1 MTVARPDETT
11 DMDLMLHHDGE
22 LAEGEARAIE
32 DRLASDPDARAK
44 VQALGQVGEVVR
56 THVELAADEAEPALD
71 ALWSRIERGISAN
84 GVAEEAPVA
93 VPVRRP
99 KADPERSAERGFFGA
114 IAAWFDQHR
123 GHFITGAVTAGAV
136 AAVMLAMRPDPQVTE
151 RVVVREVPSAPAQLS
166 TASVE
171 STPPEVEHLEIND
184 GSGTVLSLPGA
195 EDESGAT
202 VIWLTPDETNV
213 EGPI

>member
-1 MTVARPDETT
+1 MTVAHRADIT

-22 LAEGEARAIE
+22 LDDDSARAVTE
-32 DRLASDPDARAK
+32 HLVADPDSRTK
-44 VQALGQVGEVVR
+44 LEALDQVGEAVR
-56 THVELAADEAEPALD
+56 TDAELAADDAEPALD
-71 ALWSRIERGISAN
+71 KLWARIERGITAD
-84 GVAEEAPVA
+84 GAAEAPA
-93 VPVRRP
+93 PARRAP
-99 KADPERSAERGFFGA
+99 ARAEERGFVGA

-136 AAVMLAMRPDPQVTE
+136 AAVMLVMRPEPQVTE
-151 RVVVREVPSAPAQLS
+151 RVVVREGSPPAQLS
-166 TASVE
+166 PASLE
-171 STPPEVEHLEIND
+171 STPPEVEYLEVND

-202 VIWLTPDETNV
+202 VIWMTPDETNV

>member
-1 MTVARPDETT
+1 MT

-22 LAEGEARAIE
+22 LAEGEARAVE
-32 DRLASDPDARAK
+32 ERLAADPDARAK
-44 VQALGQVGEVVR
+44 VEALGQVGEVVR

-84 GVAEEAPVA
+84 GAAEEAAVA
-93 VPVRRP
+93 VPVRRT
-99 KADPERSAERGFFGA
+99 KAQAEERGFFGA
-114 IAAWFDQHR
+114 VAAWFDQHR

-136 AAVMLAMRPDPQVTE
+136 AAVMLAMRPEPQVTE
-151 RVVVREVPSAPAQLS
+151 RVVVRESGPQPAQLS

-171 STPPEVEHLEIND
+171 STPPEVEYLEFND
-184 GSGTVLSLPGA
+184 GSGTVLSLPSAG
-195 EDESGAT
+195 DESGAT

>member
-1 MTVARPDETT
+1 MIVARPDETT

-22 LAEGEARAIE
+22 LAEGEAAAVE
-32 DRLASDPDARAK
+32 DRLAADPDARAK

-84 GVAEEAPVA
+84 GAAEDSAVAAP
-93 VPVRRP
+93 P
-99 KADPERSAERGFFGA
+99 KPAPERSAERGFFGA